1 MQRLDPPEYV
11 ARDVFLNCIRNVRA
25 EELRGRLEAVADHV
39 ERGSDVYHDAARRSS
54 LHEIVREAVVGGQVT
69 TEEMGRVY
77 SNRMAKKGAPG
88 RYVYEAILHSAPQER
103 CPLCV
108 QRMVTTLDHH
118 LPQAHYPLFAVNP
131 LNLVP
136 ACADCNKAKL
146 ASYPENAE
154 EVPLHPYYDDI
165 DGERWLGAAVVHT
178 APAAM
183 RFFIQTPGGWNPVLA
198 ERLRRHFDGLDLA
211 ILYAAEA
218 AEELVNI
225 RSQLVRLHVLGGGDL
240 VRAELQDRAAS
251 CEAAR
256 RNGWR
261 TACYRAW
268 ADSDW
273 FCNVG
278 FGTDVQC

>member
-1 MQRLDPPEYV
+1 M
-11 ARDVFLNCIRNVRA
+11 
-25 EELRGRLEAVADHV
+25 
-39 ERGSDVYHDAARRSS
+39 
-54 LHEIVREAVVGGQVT
+54 VGGQVT
-69 TEEMGRVY
+69 AKEMGRVY

-88 RYVYEAILHSAPQER
+88 RDVYEAILHSAPQDR

-118 LPQAHYPLFAVNP
+118 LPKAYYPVFSVNP

-146 ASYPENAE
+146 SNYPENPE
-154 EVPLHPYYDDI
+154 EVPLHPYYDNI
-165 DGERWLGAAVVHT
+165 DGDRWLVAAVVQT

-183 RFFIQTPGGWNPVLA
+183 RFYVQPPGVWDPVLA
-198 ERLRRHFDGLDLA
+198 ERLRRHFDELCLA
-211 ILYAAEA
+211 TLYGSEA

-225 RSQLVRLHVLGGGDL
+225 RSQLVGLHGAGGGNL
-240 VRAELQDRAAS
+240 VQTELEHRAAS

-273 FCNVG
+273 FCGGG
-278 FGTDVQC
+278 FAIDV